1 MISFNPFAEV
11 AEADPPDADLVAEA
25 QHGNRVALEK
35 LVLRHQAWIYNIAI
49 RMVFHPQDAEEVTQE
64 VPGVRGTGGFRR
76 DAVRQ
81 LPDAGILLRHPES
94 GANAYAGQ

>member
-1 MISFNPFAEV
+1 VFNPFADV
-11 AEADPPDADLVAEA
+11 ADADSRDDELVAVA
-25 QHGNRVALEK
+25 QQGNRVALEK
-35 LVLRHQAWIYNIAI
+35 LVPRHQAWIYNIAI

-64 VPGVRGTGGFRR
+64 VPGVRATGGFRR
-76 DAVRQ
+76 DAVRR